1 MNQKCISLLII
12 LLSLFLLQQVSGNEK
27 PNIIFIM
34 ADDLGYADISPY
46 GQDKISTPYL
56 QSMAEKGIR
65 FTQHYAGS
73 NVCAPTRCSLMTG
86 HHQGNAFIR
95 GNLQHKSGEGQLPI
109 PSSAVTI
116 AEALKQVG
124 YTTGMFGKWG
134 LGNPGTSGDPLK
146 QGWDTYVGY
155 ADQVRAHNFFPDFLL
170 HDGERVPLANEVKY
184 LSKSAWHKGI
194 GSYSTGQNVYSHDV
208 IVEEAF
214 KFVRKNKDKPFFLYL
229 PFTLPHDN
237 GEAPVLYN
245 EVPDFGSY
253 KVKER
258 WSLNTKGYAE
268 MVTRLDKSV
277 GQLNKLLQELK
288 IDENTLVVFTSD
300 NGPLLPRTT
309 QKDRLYTDFFD
320 SNGIYRGHKR
330 EFYEG
335 GIRMPFIALWPG
347 KIKAGSASDHISA
360 HWDFFATACDLA
372 GAAIPK
378 DIDGIS
384 YLPTLLG
391 KDKAQTKHEF
401 LYWEGSGGA
410 AGVALR
416 MGKWKGVIPKKHNV
430 SNPQFEI
437 YDLEKDPEEQNN
449 IADKHPELQKKF
461 MKLAKETR
469 STSKHFPISFLDN

>member
-1 MNQKCISLLII
+1 MNKNV
-12 LLSLFLLQQVSGNEK
+12 FLLTILVGIFNFQQSWAVEK
-27 PNIIFIM
+27 PNIVFIM

-73 NVCAPTRCSLMTG
+73 NVCAPTRCTLMTG
-86 HHQGNAFIR
+86 LHQGKAFIR
-95 GNLQHKSGEGQLPI
+95 GNKQYENGEGQLPI
-109 PSSAVTI
+109 PSFAYTV
-116 AEALKQVG
+116 AEALKSVG

-146 QGWDTYVGY
+146 QGFDHYVGY
-155 ADQVRAHNFFPDFLL
+155 TDQIRAHNFFPDFLL
-170 HDGERVPLANEVKY
+170 KDGERIPLDNEVKY
-184 LSKSAWHKGI
+184 LSKKAWHKGI
-194 GSYSTGQNVYSHDV
+194 GSYSTGQNVYSHDI
-208 IVEEAF
+208 IVDEAF
-214 KFVRKNKDKPFFLYL
+214 KFVEANKDKPFFLYL

-277 GQLNKLLQELK
+277 GQLNKLLQKLN
-288 IDENTLVVFTSD
+288 IADNTLVIFTSD

-330 EFYEG
+330 DFYEG
-335 GIRMPFIALWPG
+335 GIRMPFIAMWPG
-347 KIKAGSASDHISA
+347 KIKPGAVSEHIST
-360 HWDFFATACDLA
+360 HWDFFATACDAA
-372 GAAIPK
+372 GASIPK

-384 YLPTLLG
+384 YLPALLG
-391 KDKAQTKHEF
+391 NDKAQSQHKF
-401 LYWEGSGGA
+401 LYWEGNGGA
-410 AGVALR
+410 DGVAIR
-416 MGKWKGVIPKKHNV
+416 MGKWKAVIPTTKNV
-430 SNPQFEI
+430 KQLKFEI

-461 MKLAKETR
+461 IQLTKDAR
-469 STSKHFPISFLDN
+469 VPSKHFPKPLLDN